1 MSSLNTVKDCY
12 ICGAKVYSL
21 YKEVNSIPILKCKRC
36 KLKWVED
43 INKYTIV
50 TFYDK
55 SYFFNIDGSKTGY
68 KNYLSGEKTH
78 IENSRNII
86 KEVDKIK
93 SLKKARILDIGCAFG
108 FLLNEAKIL
117 KQCDVYGVEIS
128 NYACEYAKKQFGI
141 NIFNCELDACNFDSN
156 FFDVVFLIGVIE
168 HLSSPKACLKYIL
181 RLLKPDGII
190 VITTIDTKS
199 LIPLYSI
206 KPPEH
211 LFYFNHNNIALLL
224 NKSGYK
230 ILLRKPYFIKYHLH
244 DLFYRFCEFSSL
256 SVFDFLSRTIKTF
269 FPSISIRIP
278 TNEMIVFAKKDN
290 IS

>member
-1 MSSLNTVKDCY
+1 MSSLSTVKDCY
-12 ICGAKVYSL
+12 TCGVKVDNV
-21 YKEVNSIPILKCKRC
+21 YKEVNGIPILKCKRC
-36 KLKWVED
+36 KSIWVDD
-43 INKYTIV
+43 IDKDAIV

-55 SYFFNIDGSKTGY
+55 SYFIDIDGSKIGY

-86 KEVDKIK
+86 KKVDKIK

-108 FLLNEAKIL
+108 FLLNEAKRL
-117 KQCDVYGVEIS
+117 NQCDVYGVEIS
-128 NYACEYAKKQFGI
+128 NYACEYAKERFGI
-141 NIFNCELDACNFDSN
+141 NIFNCELNACNFDSN

-168 HLSSPKACLKYIL
+168 HLISPKAYLKYIL
-181 RLLKPDGII
+181 RFLKPDGIL
-190 VITTIDTKS
+190 VITTIDTKG

-211 LFYFNHNNIALLL
+211 LFYFDHNNISFLL

-230 ILLRKPYFIKYHLH
+230 ILYRKPYFVKYHLH
-244 DLFYRFCEFSSL
+244 DLFYRLYKFSSL
-256 SVFDFLSRTIKTF
+256 SAFNFLYHTIENF
-269 FPSISIRIP
+269 FPSITVRIP
-278 TNEMIVFAKKDN
+278 TNEMIVFAKKDI